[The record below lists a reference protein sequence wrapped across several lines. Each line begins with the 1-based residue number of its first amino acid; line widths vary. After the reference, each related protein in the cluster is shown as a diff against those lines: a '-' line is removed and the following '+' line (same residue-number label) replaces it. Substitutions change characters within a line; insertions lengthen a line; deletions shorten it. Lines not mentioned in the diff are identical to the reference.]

1 MKKNVI
7 LGNNAVGYVIRGNKH
22 EVMFPRYSR
31 FTIDGNTVIADVTGN
46 RKNRNFNYKVVSL
59 VDGEIVSEFECI
71 DVAKLGN
78 GNYKLTFPQDYKR
91 DERALIYNP
100 VLGKAVSKLYD
111 GMSEIDEEHLIL
123 CKLTIDNI
131 DRGRFNYFLKIN
143 EDGEIVTDLFNEYT
157 RETIPYEAIE
167 ADENDTFRLMED
179 IHSKNF
185 VICYNLE
192 RKR

>member
-1 MKKNVI
+1 MKKKVV
-7 LGNNAVGYVIRGNKH
+7 LGNNAVGYALRGANR
-22 EVMFPRYSR
+22 EVVFPRYST
-31 FTIDGNTVIADVTGN
+31 FSYDGNTVIADVRGN
-46 RKNRNFNYKVVSL
+46 RKNRDFNFKVVSL
-59 VDGEIVSEFECI
+59 VDGNVVSEFNCL

-91 DERALIYNP
+91 DERSLIFNP
-100 VLGKAVSKLYD
+100 VLGKSVSRVYD
-111 GMSEIDEEHLIL
+111 GMSEISEENLLL
-123 CKLTIDNI
+123 CKLTIDST

-157 RETIPYEAIE
+157 RETIPVEALE
-167 ADENDTFRLMED
+167 SDENSTFRLMEE
-179 IHSKNF
+179 IHSKNY